1 MVKLACSICCYFFE
15 AKLIKIYDGWHSTSW
30 YFLKVFQILYPI
42 TCKCKFHADG
52 QTSTHRNVTD
62 LPPSWCIFTPDIQY
76 IFVVLEAFNSHTRR
90 FWLLHAMYS
99 SYIVHSTQP
108 HCKRR
113 IFCNWREDC
122 SCHYFWFFIYTFI
135 NVYKSQTESYKR
147 DKHKNPNK
155 KLKSMDLE
163 IQKEEWKRLWTKVKQ
178 RNR

>member
-1 MVKLACSICCYFFE
+1 MYYLLLFFFE
-15 AKLIKIYDGWHSTSW
+15 TKLIKIYDGWHSTSW

-99 SYIVHSTQP
+99 SYICAQHTTTLQTSYFLQLE
-108 HCKRR
+108 RR
-113 IFCNWREDC
+113 LFL
-122 SCHYFWFFIYTFI
+122 SLFFGFLFI
-135 NVYKSQTESYKR
+135 PLNVYKSQTESYKR
-147 DKHKNPNK
+147 EKHKNPNK

>member
-1 MVKLACSICCYFFE
+1 MVMLACSICCYFFE

-99 SYIVHSTQP
+99 SYICAQHTTTLQTSYFLQLE
-108 HCKRR
+108 RR
-113 IFCNWREDC
+113 LFL
-122 SCHYFWFFIYTFI
+122 SLFLVFYLYL
-135 NVYKSQTESYKR
+135 YKC
-147 DKHKNPNK
+147 
-155 KLKSMDLE
+155 
-163 IQKEEWKRLWTKVKQ
+163 IQKSDRKL
-178 RNR
+178 